1 MLFGSLGELEEIE
14 EARANEKKWTQGA
27 KNAALESWTV
37 HLRNLHAF
45 FFCDRAKD
53 GDMLAVDYF
62 DAGVWQELRSAS
74 DLAPDIDRVAKEIVH
89 LTYARTKLAP
99 ETKGWDVGPISE
111 WMGREGILPFVASVS
126 RDRVRRDFK
135 GRCRLAMA
143 IRPLI
148 LVADDD

>member
-14 EARANEKKWTQGA
+14 KARANEKKWTQGA

-45 FFCDRAKD
+45 FFYDRAKD
-53 GDMLAVDYF
+53 GDMLAIDYF
-62 DAGVWQELRSAS
+62 DAGVWQERRPTS

-89 LTYARTKLAP
+89 LTYARTKVTP
-99 ETKGWDVGPISE
+99 ETKGWDVGPISQWVGKE
-111 WMGREGILPFVASVS
+111 AILPFVGSVP
-126 RDRVRRDFK
+126 RGRVRQDFK
-135 GRCRLAMA
+135 GRCRLATA

-148 LVADDD
+148 LVADED